1 MPSPRNVSSLSPEA
15 RASWL
20 VLCETLDADSSDS
33 IWSSTSDS
41 SCSSTDDTS
50 SDDDYEV
57 YAAISQELFSLPEE
71 RPKVD
76 SYIGTTVSSY
86 SDEEFKRNFRITRPV
101 ADLLAA
107 EFANSPH
114 GPKKSDRGGLPAK
127 SPEEHILS
135 FLWYAANKAC
145 IRDVAGRF
153 EVAESTHQRMM
164 SRVTLFLLD
173 IAPSVIK
180 FPSDLHKLATDIEQV
195 SRFPD
200 TIGCVDGS
208 YISIRCP
215 AGKVR
220 SVCINRHH
228 SLSLTLQGICDK
240 KRFLD
245 VNTGAPSK
253 MHDSRICRRPRV
265 ASVLR
270 QLCSSVYHIVGDAAY
285 LFREYLLTPI
295 RDYGNLDCS
304 DRTFNAR
311 LSGTRVL
318 IENAF
323 GDLKNRFRQV
333 HWFDMGTV
341 DNMSKFIISCCA
353 LHNLCIEREDLPENL
368 SRDMS
373 LSLPTPN
380 DNDSMLPATQQSSGS
395 SGS

>member
-1 MPSPRNVSSLSPEA
+1 MSFLSS
-15 RASWL
+15 
-20 VLCETLDADSSDS
+20 SSD
-33 IWSSTSDS
+33 ICLTP
-41 SCSSTDDTS
+41 S
-50 SDDDYEV
+50 SDDDDYEM
-57 YAAISQELFSLPEE
+57 YAAAFQELFSLPEQ

-76 SYIGTTVSSY
+76 SYIAKTVSSY
-86 SDEEFKRNFRITRPV
+86 SDEEFKRNFRITRSV
-101 ADLLAA
+101 AELLAA
-107 EFANSPH
+107 EFAKSPH
-114 GPKKSDRGGLPAK
+114 CPKKRDRGGLPPK

-153 EVAESTHQRMM
+153 EVAESTHHRMM
-164 SRVTLFLLD
+164 NRVTSFLLD
-173 IAPSVIK
+173 IAPSIIK
-180 FPSDLHKLATDIEQV
+180 FPSDLHKLATDFEQV

-220 SVCINRHH
+220 SVYVNRHH
-228 SLSLTLQGICDK
+228 YPSVTLQGICDNK

-245 VNTGAPSK
+245 VSTGAPSK
-253 MHDSRICRRPRV
+253 MHDSRIFRRSRV
-265 ASVLR
+265 ANLLP

-285 LFREYLLTPI
+285 PFREHLMTPI

-304 DRTFNAR
+304 DRAFNAR

-323 GDLKNRFRQV
+323 GDLKNRFRQL
-333 HWFDMGTV
+333 HRLDMWTV
-341 DNMSKFIISCCA
+341 DNISKFIISCCV
-353 LHNLCIEREDLPENL
+353 LHNLCIEQGDLPENL

-373 LSLPTPN
+373 LSLQTPN
-380 DNDSMLPATQQSSGS
+380 DNDTGPPATQQSSGS
-395 SGS
+395 NGSQQDNLLRALAGIKRAHLMVKMGLRRPQP